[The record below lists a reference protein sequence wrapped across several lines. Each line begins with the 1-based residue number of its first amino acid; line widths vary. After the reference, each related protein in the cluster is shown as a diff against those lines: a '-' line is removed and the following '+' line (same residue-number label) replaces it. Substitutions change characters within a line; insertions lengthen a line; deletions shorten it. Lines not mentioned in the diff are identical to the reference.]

1 MKYIAKSVSIILLL
15 SFTFGLSAQ
24 KKAVLDEVI
33 GVVGNEIVTKYEV
46 ETKFNNLMSQGI
58 PITDNSRCEVL
69 EEVLFTKMLLNQG
82 KVDSLEVTEGQVEG
96 EMNRRLRYFIS
107 QFGSEELMEQ
117 TYGKSISE
125 IKNEMRDALYDNL
138 LVQSMQSE
146 LTAEVNVTPAEVEE
160 FYQRIPKDSLPLI
173 DAEVEVAQ
181 IIKYA
186 PISRQ
191 AKNAA
196 KSRLREFKERVEN
209 GEKFSTLA
217 VLYSEDKGS
226 AVKGGE
232 IGFVGRA
239 EVEPEFGAAA
249 FKLKT
254 GQVSP
259 IIETRYGFHILQLI
273 ERRGDRVNVRH
284 ILIKAQMDALGL
296 EKARSELDSIA
307 DLINEGSIT
316 FEQAAKKYTDDE
328 DSRNNRG
335 LLINPYDA
343 STMIPMDDLD
353 PALFL
358 VIDNLEV
365 GEVSE
370 IVELNEP
377 GGKAGF
383 KIVKLQK
390 RTKPHR
396 ASLEEDYQKVKSAA
410 AAEKE
415 QKVLQEWV
423 ENAMLETYI
432 KLDPNYLKNCEFQQ
446 DWKQFAEEDTQ

>member
-1 MKYIAKSVSIILLL
+1 MKCIANLFLL
-15 SFTFGLSAQ
+15 SFLFSAVALKAQ
-24 KKAVLDEVI
+24 KKVILDEVI

-46 ETKFNNLMSQGI
+46 ETKYNSLIAQGA

-69 EEVLFTKMLLNQG
+69 EEVFFTKMLLNQA
-82 KVDSLEVTEGQVEG
+82 KVDSLEVTEGQVDG

-125 IKNEMRDALYDNL
+125 IKDEMRDALYDNL
-138 LVQSMQSE
+138 LVQSMQST
-146 LTAEVNVTPAEVEE
+146 LTADVSITPAEVKE
-160 FYQRIPKDSLPLI
+160 FYERIPKDSLPLI
-173 DAEVEVAQ
+173 NAEVEIAQ

-186 PISRQ
+186 PISRE

-196 KSRLREFKERVEN
+196 KSRLMEFKERVES

-249 FKLKT
+249 FKLKA
-254 GQVSP
+254 GQVSS
-259 IIETRYGFHILQLI
+259 IVETRYGFHIIQLI

-284 ILIKAQMDALGL
+284 ILIRPQMDALGM

-307 DLINEGSIT
+307 DLITDKTYT
-316 FEQAAKKYTDDE
+316 FEQAARKYTDDE
-328 DSRNNRG
+328 NSKNNGG
-335 LLINPYDA
+335 LLVNPYDA
-343 STMIPMDDLD
+343 SSMIPMDDLD
-353 PALFL
+353 PALFM
-358 VIDNLEV
+358 VIDQLEE
-365 GEVSE
+365 GEMSE

-377 GGKAGF
+377 GGKAGY
-383 KIVKLQK
+383 KLVKLKK

-410 AAEKE
+410 SSEKE
-415 QKVLQEWV
+415 QTVLQDWV
-423 ENAMLETYI
+423 VNAMEDTYI
-432 KLDPNYLKNCEFQQ
+432 SLDGKYIENCRFQQ
-446 DWKQFAEEDTQ
+446 DWKQFAKEETQ